1 MESDGFN
8 TRRTL
13 PMKNFI
19 FISDGTYYQWTTT
32 SIRES
37 KKKKKKRKQH
47 ATTLF
52 EALATVKK
60 ERKYI
65 FLYALISAST
75 EQLFKVDIIYKGN
88 QG

>member
-1 MESDGFN
+1 MEHIISE
-8 TRRTL
+8 L
-13 PMKNFI
+13 PQASGNP
-19 FISDGTYYQWTTT
+19 
-32 SIRES
+32 
-37 KKKKKKRKQH
+37 KKKKKPQH

-65 FLYALISAST
+65 FLYVLILASI

>member
-1 MESDGFN
+1 MK
-8 TRRTL
+8 
-13 PMKNFI
+13 KNFI
-19 FISDGTYYQWTTT
+19 FISDDTYYQWTTT
-32 SIRES
+32 SIWES
-37 KKKKKKRKQH
+37 KRTKH

-65 FLYALISAST
+65 FPYVLSSAST
-75 EQLFKVDIIYKGN
+75 EQLFKVDIIYKGR

>member
-1 MESDGFN
+1 MEHIISK
-8 TRRTL
+8 L
-13 PMKNFI
+13 PQASGNH
-19 FISDGTYYQWTTT
+19 
-32 SIRES
+32 
-37 KKKKKKRKQH
+37 KKKKKNTQH

-65 FLYALISAST
+65 FLYVLISALI

>member
-1 MESDGFN
+1 MEHIISK
-8 TRRTL
+8 L
-13 PMKNFI
+13 PQASGNH
-19 FISDGTYYQWTTT
+19 
-32 SIRES
+32 
-37 KKKKKKRKQH
+37 KKKKNKNTQH

-65 FLYALISAST
+65 FLYVLISALI

>member
-1 MESDGFN
+1 MEHIISK
-8 TRRTL
+8 L
-13 PMKNFI
+13 PQASGNH
-19 FISDGTYYQWTTT
+19 
-32 SIRES
+32 
-37 KKKKKKRKQH
+37 KKKKTKKNTQH

-65 FLYALISAST
+65 FLYVLISALI

-88 QG
+88 HG